1 MSYLILLSKLY
12 LNNTT
17 PNPNKIIDPIIS
29 ITNDIQNFKFFY
41 FIFDFLLLSYIS
53 STSESK
59 NSDVLPLVYFFFY
72 NLLFWSSLNYY
83 IYYYIYSWFSVDI
96 VTFSPLDVS
105 TLDPNSYSNFQTSF
119 FSTNGS
125 TKEDTITLSSVVILI
140 I

>member
-72 NLLFWSSLNYY
+72 NLLF
-83 IYYYIYSWFSVDI
+83 
-96 VTFSPLDVS
+96 
-105 TLDPNSYSNFQTSF
+105 
-119 FSTNGS
+119 
-125 TKEDTITLSSVVILI
+125 
-140 I
+140 